1 MHASQLHMQTNYT
14 YFIIIKHPWLSSSM
28 TNRAPPITWHKYTQA
43 YYECRGPWCLG
54 NKGCWSRATSAKGEY
69 IYRQEAGQNTP
80 CGLSSKQLGHPP
92 GAHEL
97 CSKQDRQMHM
107 VWVTGFT
114 NQSLMTQ
121 KISVSWQRLRQCWL
135 DIDAGHHQL
144 IPQLQAHRYIVQCN
158 VTHASA
164 VETKLYLFLYVQY
177 AISTCDTVLTTNMY
191 SIQLIVFKYIFY
203 VVKMP
208 LN

>member
-1 MHASQLHMQTNYT
+1 MLEHGHLSERGVYT
-14 YFIIIKHPWLSSSM
+14 YIDRKLARTHCV
-28 TNRAPPITWHKYTQA
+28 H
-43 YYECRGPWCLG
+43 
-54 NKGCWSRATSAKGEY
+54 
-69 IYRQEAGQNTP
+69 
-80 CGLSSKQLGHPP
+80 GLSSKQLGHPP

-97 CSKQDRQMHM
+97 CSKQDRQM

-114 NQSLMTQ
+114 NQCLMTQ

-191 SIQLIVFKYIFY
+191 SIQLIVFKYILY